1 MFPREE
7 ERKSFGSNF
16 LSNGFVDAFRKQ
28 HPNVVGYTYW
38 GYRHGGRKTNK
49 GWRLDYFLV
58 SESIADNVHDSYIVP
73 DVNGG
78 DHCPLRPV
86 LEL

>member
-1 MFPREE
+1 MDLWMPSEN
-7 ERKSFGSNF
+7 SIPMLLGIPTGVIDM
-16 LSNGFVDAFRKQ
+16 L
-28 HPNVVGYTYW
+28 VGKLT
-38 GYRHGGRKTNK
+38 KFET

-58 SESIADNVHDSYIVP
+58 SESIAYNVHDSYIVP
-73 DVNGG
+73 AVTGG